1 MVTMTAIIGWSG
13 DAGLLAGWWSVSSG
27 GVAFPPGTPE
37 GQVCL
42 QDSVLI
48 SSCSV
53 SFALSLE
60 QWASLVI
67 PSRWYIQRPEGFGF
81 LLTSH
86 PLIFVSLAQVGASQ
100 SFILSRCSL
109 HLTSPS
115 LNPFPSCHTNTR
127 LAEVG
132 RQDLGRMTVGEANMA
147 ALRSH
152 KKGGNR
158 AAQTCR
164 THHRYPKGLE
174 EGIAIRVLSC
184 PGRYHP
190 LLS

>member
-1 MVTMTAIIGWSG
+1 MVGGCRA
-13 DAGLLAGWWSVSSG
+13 AGRLVSSG
-27 GVAFPPGTPE
+27 DVAFPPGTPE

-53 SFALSLE
+53 CLALSLE

-67 PSRWYIQRPEGFGF
+67 PSRWHIQRPEDFDF

-86 PLIFVSLAQVGASQ
+86 PLIFMSLAQVRVSQ
-100 SFILSRCSL
+100 SFILSRSSL

-115 LNPFPSCHTNTR
+115 LNPFPSRHTITG
-127 LAEVG
+127 LPEEG
-132 RQDLGRMTVGEANMA
+132 HQDLGRMTVGEASMV
-147 ALRSH
+147 ALSSH
-152 KKGGNR
+152 KRGGNR

-164 THHRYPKGLE
+164 TRHRYPKGLE

-184 PGRYHP
+184 PGLYHP